1 MQNKAFSQLQIK
13 SFNEAEGIIK
23 GIATTP
29 TTDRV
34 GDIVEPL
41 GVSFTLPLPLHHEH
55 DRKDVVGQ
63 VIEATAT
70 ASGIE
75 FTAHIAKDVSDQIA
89 EVWKRVHGGLIRFVS
104 IGFRPLEYEQIKDG
118 YRFTKWAWDELSLTT
133 IPANPQAAIT
143 ATKASPK
150 EAPKPQ
156 LRGEKSMTIAQQ
168 IAQFQAQKSA
178 ALASMDQLVS
188 KGLTLAG
195 DDETAYSAHE
205 AEVVEIDKHLA
216 RLKAAEARQAA
227 TAEPVGVKSI
237 RVIDNAPKGTDF
249 VRYCKAMALSK
260 GNPMQ
265 AVEIAKSMNYGERVE
280 NVIKAAVAAGSTTS
294 AGFTALIQP
303 QIMAS
308 EFIDLLRPNLILSK
322 MTQARQ
328 VPTNMTFPRATT
340 GTTAGWIG
348 EGKPA
353 PVTNAAF
360 DTLVIGE
367 HRLGAI
373 AVFTE
378 ELLRRSEPAAEA
390 LVRNDLIATI
400 TTAIDTAFIDQANAG
415 VATVKPASIAN
426 AAATAAASG
435 TTAAAVRADV
445 KAAYLAAASANQS
458 LASACWVMNP
468 ATALGLSMM
477 FNATTS
483 QPEFPGVNF
492 VDGGTF
498 QSLPVVLSTSVP
510 GTIGTGFDVILAVQN
525 EILVAE
531 GGLAI
536 DASREASL
544 EMSDAPTNDTKTPTA
559 TSLVSLWQSGSVA
572 IKAIRDITWLRRR
585 PTAVYRISAAKY
597 A

>member
-1 MQNKAFSQLQIK
+1 
-13 SFNEAEGIIK
+13 
-23 GIATTP
+23 
-29 TTDRV
+29 
-34 GDIVEPL
+34 
-41 GVSFTLPLPLHHEH
+41 
-55 DRKDVVGQ
+55 
-63 VIEATAT
+63 
-70 ASGIE
+70 
-75 FTAHIAKDVSDQIA
+75 
-89 EVWKRVHGGLIRFVS
+89 
-104 IGFRPLEYEQIKDG
+104 
-118 YRFTKWAWDELSLTT
+118 
-133 IPANPQAAIT
+133 
-143 ATKASPK
+143 
-150 EAPKPQ
+150 
-156 LRGEKSMTIAQQ
+156 MTIAQQ

-195 DDETAYSAHE
+195 DDESAYSAHE
-205 AEVVEIDKHLA
+205 AEVVEIDRHLT

-227 TAEPVGVKSI
+227 TAEPVGIASI
-237 RVIDNAPKGTDF
+237 QVIDNAPKGTDF

-353 PVTNAAF
+353 PITNGAF

-367 HRLGAI
+367 HKLGAI

-400 TTAIDTAFIDQANAG
+400 TTAIDSAFIDQANAG

-426 AAATAAASG
+426 AAATAAANMPAQSG
-435 TTAAAVRADV
+435 KAAPADQAKGKTAA
-445 KAAYLAAASANQS
+445 
-458 LASACWVMNP
+458 P
-468 ATALGLSMM
+468 A
-477 FNATTS
+477 
-483 QPEFPGVNF
+483 
-492 VDGGTF
+492 
-498 QSLPVVLSTSVP
+498 
-510 GTIGTGFDVILAVQN
+510 
-525 EILVAE
+525 
-531 GGLAI
+531 
-536 DASREASL
+536 
-544 EMSDAPTNDTKTPTA
+544 KT
-559 TSLVSLWQSGSVA
+559 
-572 IKAIRDITWLRRR
+572 R
-585 PTAVYRISAAKY
+585 
-597 A
+597 

>member
-227 TAEPVGVKSI
+227 TAEPVGIKSI
-237 RVIDNAPKGTDF
+237 QVIDNAPKGTDF

-400 TTAIDTAFIDQANAG
+400 TTADDTAFIDQANAG

-458 LASACWVMNP
+458 LASACWIMNP
-468 ATALGLSMM
+468 ATALSLSMM

-483 QPEFPGVNF
+483 QPEFPGIDFVN
-492 VDGGTF
+492 GGTF

-531 GGLAI
+531 GSLAI
-536 DASREASL
+536 DSSMEASL
-544 EMSDAPTNDTKTPTA
+544 EMADNPTNDTKTPTA